1 MAFHYRCSYNIYS
14 MNTYRYEDICLVPKF
29 STLKSRSE
37 ADTRLKL
44 GNHTF
49 KLPVIPSNMKA
60 VIDPALA
67 NELATSKYMYSMHRF
82 KIDIIKFVDD
92 ANRHNW
98 PIVSISVGIK
108 PIDKENIRNMATAG
122 SKVDFIT
129 IDIAHGHCKAMRDM
143 IKYVRDRMPR
153 AYIIAGNVSTPQA
166 VEDLAKWGADCVK
179 VGIGQGSPCTTKD
192 KTGFT
197 MPMFTCVEQC
207 AVKSGDI
214 PIIADGGI
222 RSNGDV
228 AKALT
233 AGATAVMAGGL
244 FASCSDSPA
253 RSINIDG
260 AVYKAYYGSASFENK
275 GHKNHIEGVLKKIPA
290 NDMTYQQ
297 KLTEIQQDLQ
307 SSISYAGGKDL
318 SAFNHVEYHVN
329 KI

>member
-1 MAFHYRCSYNIYS
+1 
-14 MNTYRYEDICLVPKF
+14 MNTYRYEDICLVPNY
-29 STLKSRSE
+29 STLKSRSH
-37 ADTRLKL
+37 ADTKLRL
-44 GNHTF
+44 GDYTF

-60 VIDPALA
+60 VIDQSLA
-67 NELATSKYMYSMHRF
+67 AELATSGYMYSMHRF
-82 KIDIIKFVDD
+82 NIDIIKFVDD
-92 ANRHNW
+92 ANRYGW
-98 PIVSISVGIK
+98 PVVSISIGVK
-108 PIDKENIRNMATAG
+108 QSDKEVIRSIATAG
-122 SKVDFIT
+122 SKIDYIT
-129 IDIAHGHCKAMRDM
+129 VDIAHGHCEAMKEM
-143 IKYVRDRMPR
+143 IKYIRERLPR
-153 AYIIAGNVSTPQA
+153 VYIIAGNVSTPEA
-166 VEDLAKWGADCVK
+166 VNSLAEWGADCVK
-179 VGIGQGSPCTTKD
+179 IGIGQGSPCTTKD

-207 AVKSGDI
+207 AGKTSDI

-290 NDMTYQQ
+290 NDMTYEQ

-307 SSISYAGGKDL
+307 SSISYAGGQDL
-318 SAFNHVEYHVN
+318 SAFEEVEYYIN
-329 KI
+329 KVQ